1 MTLHRS
7 SGRTRG
13 QVLIVACLT
22 FLMLAISMM
31 ASFSVSHAVH
41 ERVRLQIAADAHAF
55 TIATLEAR
63 GFNTIGY
70 MNRAIAGGIVAE
82 LGLHAWYSIAK
93 RDVAMYNAGFI
104 AFLQVAA
111 MEFAQCPKFQIQHC
125 IHGLKALKIAFKY
138 NKEKRQ
144 KQNDLESK
152 DQKWKD
158 AVKGYNEMIKEV
170 YKDEKDLLKKVKQQ
184 IGAMSPVLMQV
195 KNKSAPQAQ
204 SKNLGKYNESGLAC
218 AVEGSDF
225 DDDCDPPDWKQAG
238 SVSSSSN
245 RIKVMEE
252 AAIAAR
258 PKFQVG
264 LVGHRNLSGEGYKT
278 VPAFTLAAVDL
289 PISVVSNPDKMMDIQ
304 GNEGTYTEIGG
315 GRENT
320 RLNNNRIT
328 SSVPMHVVMVTWKD
342 GMGAWYT
349 NGSSIQGGYEGVPC
363 NGGNGGCFI
372 NYRMGP
378 ASSGP
383 DNDSDYGQPA
393 TYGAYTQDLRTLL
406 NGGKG
411 AWEIEGKGEVGMP
424 GGQGKWKYVPNSSGF
439 AVAKGK
445 TYFHQLGAWEVPPN
459 LFDPMWRAKLQP
471 FIREELKTILQT
483 AGDSQGAQVIGQ
495 TGTAVE
501 GRTGQ

>member
-1 MTLHRS
+1 MKTTRTTHRS
-7 SGRTRG
+7 RG
-13 QVLIVACLT
+13 QVLIMACLT
-22 FLMLAISMM
+22 FLLLAVSMM

-93 RDVAMYNAGFI
+93 RDVAMYNAGFF

-158 AVKGYNEMIKEV
+158 AVKGFSDMIKTI
-170 YKDEKDLLKKVKQQ
+170 YDDEKQLLNNVKTQ
-184 IGAMSPVLMQV
+184 IGSMSPVLMQV

-204 SKNLGKYNESGLAC
+204 SKNLGNYNLSGLAC

-252 AAIAAR
+252 AALAAR
-258 PKFQVG
+258 PRFEAG
-264 LVGHRNLSGEGYKT
+264 LNMHRSLSGSGYKN
-278 VPAFTLAAVDL
+278 VPAAAMIALPDMPL
-289 PISVVSNPDKMMDIQ
+289 PIMNPDKMMDIQ
-304 GNEGTYTEIGG
+304 GNEGTYIELGA

-320 RLNNNRIT
+320 KLDNNRIT
-328 SSVPMHVVMVTWKD
+328 SSVPRHVVMVQWKD
-342 GMGAWYT
+342 GMGFYFT
-349 NGSSIQGGYEGVPC
+349 QGSSIQGDYEGVPC
-363 NGGNGGCFI
+363 NGSGGCFI

-406 NGGKG
+406 KGGKG

-424 GGQGKWKYVPNSSGF
+424 GGEGKWKYVPNNSGF

-471 FIREELKTILQT
+471 FIRDELKTILQT